1 MCTMRDNAS
10 SLDSF
15 ICYNLALG
23 FSALLLYADDPED
36 EVVVVARR
44 YPADRV
50 LLRTHD
56 ATLHE
61 EWRRLPSWGR
71 LQLYAATEVQARQM
85 LNAEHAMQRS
95 LALGLDFLL
104 HVDSDELLHLPCATG
119 GGGGGGGEALQ
130 AHAALLSQRGALQ
143 FTYRNLEAVPE
154 QEVRTM
160 RTAVAAPVPVASV
173 GTATGRFM
181 HMHVHVAGVRRPL
194 PAGEPLQA
202 APGGARAQAEIGTP
216 LRRHRSLGACRGRG
230 WATLPFLH
238 QR

>member
-1 MCTMRDNAS
+1 MRDNAS

-15 ICYNLALG
+15 ICYYLGLG
-23 FSALLLYADDPED
+23 FSTILLYADDPED
-36 EVVVVARR
+36 EAVVVARR

-56 ATLHE
+56 ATLRE

-104 HVDSDELLHLPCATG
+104 HVDSDELLHLPCATAG
-119 GGGGGGGEALQ
+119 GDGGGGGGGEALQ

-154 QEVRTM
+154 QEVRAMCTV
-160 RTAVAAPVPVASV
+160 VAALV
-173 GTATGRFM
+173 
-181 HMHVHVAGVRRPL
+181 
-194 PAGEPLQA
+194 
-202 APGGARAQAEIGTP
+202 
-216 LRRHRSLGACRGRG
+216 LGA
-230 WATLPFLH
+230 
-238 QR
+238 

>member
-1 MCTMRDNAS
+1 MRDNAS

-23 FSALLLYADDPED
+23 FSTLLLYADDPED

-104 HVDSDELLHLPCATG
+104 HVDSDELLHLPCATAGG

-154 QEVRTM
+154 QEVRAMCTV
-160 RTAVAAPVPVASV
+160 VAAPVP
-173 GTATGRFM
+173 
-181 HMHVHVAGVRRPL
+181 
-194 PAGEPLQA
+194 
-202 APGGARAQAEIGTP
+202 GA
-216 LRRHRSLGACRGRG
+216 
-230 WATLPFLH
+230 
-238 QR
+238 

>member
-1 MCTMRDNAS
+1 MQGSCRSTHRVRSDHRGHRRHTRPAFRVGLVCTMRDNAS

-15 ICYNLALG
+15 ICYYLALG
-23 FSALLLYADDPED
+23 FSTLLLYADDPED
-36 EVVVVARR
+36 EAVVVARR

-56 ATLHE
+56 AALRE

-104 HVDSDELLHLPCATG
+104 HVDSDELLHLPCATAG
-119 GGGGGGGEALQ
+119 GDGGGGGGGEALQ

-154 QEVRTM
+154 QEVRAMCTV
-160 RTAVAAPVPVASV
+160 VAALV
-173 GTATGRFM
+173 
-181 HMHVHVAGVRRPL
+181 
-194 PAGEPLQA
+194 
-202 APGGARAQAEIGTP
+202 
-216 LRRHRSLGACRGRG
+216 LGA
-230 WATLPFLH
+230 
-238 QR
+238 